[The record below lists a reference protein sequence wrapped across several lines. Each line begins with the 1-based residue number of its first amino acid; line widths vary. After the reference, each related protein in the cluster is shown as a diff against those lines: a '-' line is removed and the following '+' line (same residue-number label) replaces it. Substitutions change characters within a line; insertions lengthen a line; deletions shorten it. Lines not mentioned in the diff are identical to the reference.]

1 MHTIQLKNER
11 IKAKEEKSNTSFLL
25 KFMDDAEK
33 VIKQKN
39 KDKELFSRPKMLKTR
54 PSEE

>member
-33 VIKQKN
+33 VLKQKN
-39 KDKELFSRPKMLKTR
+39 KDKDLFSRPKMLKTR
-54 PSEE
+54 PPEE